1 MYTQYNYRKF
11 LNMPQ
16 IILFTDSC
24 IHIENINKGNK
35 KNPFLEGGSLQQE
48 REGVRMK
55 ETGTRRFNCIC
66 KVFFETNR
74 GLHRGFVTFFSVFCF
89 LK

>member
-1 MYTQYNYRKF
+1 
-11 LNMPQ
+11 MPQ
-16 IILFTDSC
+16 IIIFIDSC

-35 KNPFLEGGSLQQE
+35 KNPFLEGGSLWQE

-66 KVFFETNR
+66 KVFFKLIEVYT
-74 GLHRGFVTFFSVFCF
+74 GVLLHFCLYSVF
-89 LK
+89 